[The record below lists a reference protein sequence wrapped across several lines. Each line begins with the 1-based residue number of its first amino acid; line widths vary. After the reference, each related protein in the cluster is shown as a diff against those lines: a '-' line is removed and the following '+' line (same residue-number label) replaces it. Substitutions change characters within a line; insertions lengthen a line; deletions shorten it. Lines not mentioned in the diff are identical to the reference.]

1 MLEGKEFLGNL
12 FNQWLARWNV
22 PHRLWW
28 RNLIFGLVCH
38 SEIPFNVSTMKPPAL
53 NPNWFDML
61 VAVVILLGIL
71 RGRKR
76 GISEELLDILQ
87 WLLIVVVAAQFYM
100 PLGNLVAGYTHLS
113 LLPSYVVCYL
123 SIAIAI
129 KLIFASIKRMVGEKL
144 VQADTFGSMEYY
156 LGMLA
161 GAVRFL
167 CVLIVALALLNAE
180 YISKG
185 ERDALRKMQ
194 SDNFGSISFPTL
206 SSLQEN
212 VFGESVSG
220 KFIRV
225 HLKDQLIR
233 PTPASAN
240 LGSQLP
246 RDRDLDEVLG
256 NK

>member
-1 MLEGKEFLGNL
+1 
-12 FNQWLARWNV
+12 
-22 PHRLWW
+22 
-28 RNLIFGLVCH
+28 LIFGLVCH

-53 NPNWFDML
+53 NLNWFDML

-113 LLPSYVVCYL
+113 LLPSYLVCYL

-129 KLIFASIKRMVGEKL
+129 KLVFASIKKMVGEKL

-161 GAVRFL
+161 GALRYL

-180 YISKG
+180 YISKA

-206 SSLQEN
+206 SSLQET
-212 VFGESVSG
+212 VFGESICG
-220 KFIRV
+220 KFIHV